1 MAAMG
6 PAPAFDVISDEA
18 VRVAQIYYGVTIP
31 LVALGTATCAY
42 RMIKSTRSRSVWSDT
57 CIIIGYAL
65 TIADWALFM
74 PSLFLT
80 PGTKPTA
87 AVMAGNKGSY
97 LAIPVWGMAMAFIK
111 ASIGL
116 TLLHIQQD
124 YWFQG
129 VVWTN
134 IALAGGYGVGN
145 LFFTLFSCRPLA
157 AAWGDFADPADAQ
170 CLPPASLKAAATTGA
185 IISIVTDIMLSLA
198 PITFLWN
205 LNRPLRERVVIGCL
219 MSLGMLAGISSLVK
233 ILMIGKFGT
242 PGIDGPALNVTIS
255 TWTVLEQIL
264 GVIAA
269 CTPFCKPVFEKC
281 LRALGVSLTRSGA
294 GGGPQSTPVRAN
306 YQRATEHDTFRSQI
320 TAHRR
325 SKFDSDEDPLN
336 IEMEAGLSAE
346 SSRDAN
352 GRIYKRTEVSVQ
364 SEELRED
371 NNADG
376 WKKYTP

>member
-1 MAAMG
+1 MVTPG
-6 PAPAFDVISDEA
+6 APLDTAFDVISDEA

-31 LVALGTATCAY
+31 LVVLGTATCAY
-42 RMIKSTRSRSVWSDT
+42 RMVKSTRSRSVWSDT

-65 TIADWALFM
+65 TITDWGLFM
-74 PSLFLT
+74 PSMFLT
-80 PGTKPTA
+80 PGTKPLS
-87 AVMAGNKGSY
+87 AVMEGHKGSF

-134 IALAGGYGVGN
+134 IGLAAAYGIAN
-145 LFFTLFSCRPLA
+145 MFFILFSCRPLA
-157 AAWGDFADPADAQ
+157 AAWGDFADPAEAH
-170 CLPPASLKAAATTGA
+170 CLPPESLKTAALVGA
-185 IISIVTDIMLSLA
+185 IVSICTDIMLSLA

-205 LNRPLRERVVIGCL
+205 LKRPLRERVVIGCL

-233 ILMIGKFGT
+233 ILMIGKFGS
-242 PGIDGPALNVTIS
+242 PGLDGPALNVTIS

-269 CTPFCKPVFEKC
+269 CTPFCKPVFERC
-281 LRALGVSLTRSGA
+281 LRACGVSLTRSGP
-294 GGGPQSTPVRAN
+294 GNPQSTPVRAN

-320 TAHRR
+320 TATR
-325 SKFDSDEDPLN
+325 SKFESDEDPLN
-336 IEMEAGLSAE
+336 IEMESGLSAE

-352 GRIYKRTEVSVQ
+352 GRIYKRTEVSVK
-364 SEELRED
+364 SEELNEE